1 MTRLAIAFD
10 ALLLNLLNT
19 SEPVLERSRF
29 NNKLFLSPSSILSS
43 VCQLFV
49 LRLIPNIRLLYN
61 FLLIIRGGLL
71 CTILLNLRS
80 LILLKDCFLL
90 HLSASCIPSLTI
102 INSLLRSVSTS
113 FTKSLSL
120 LNNCSGCLDALL

>member
-43 VCQLFV
+43 VCQWFV
-49 LRLIPNIRLLYN
+49 LQSIPNIRHS
-61 FLLIIRGGLL
+61 FTSLLIIRGGLL
-71 CTILLNLRS
+71 CTTLLNLRS

-90 HLSASCIPSLTI
+90 HLSTSCIPLLAI

-113 FTKSLSL
+113 FMKFSSL
-120 LNNCSGCLDALL
+120 LNNCYGCLDALL